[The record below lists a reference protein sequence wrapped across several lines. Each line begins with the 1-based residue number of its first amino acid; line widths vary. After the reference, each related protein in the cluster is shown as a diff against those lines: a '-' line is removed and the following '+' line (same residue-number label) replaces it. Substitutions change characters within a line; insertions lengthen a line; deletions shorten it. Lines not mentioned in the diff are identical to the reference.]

1 VLKGGAWLLVMAWGV
16 ALAAAPRPKVSVG
29 SFTVG
34 RTAADEELGY
44 FGPEVGR
51 AVAAALEAGGVDVGS
66 GGELSVN
73 GRIEA
78 LDHDRIRLSA
88 MARGHSVSVEGEVE
102 NLDQLA
108 SQLGARLAALFAE
121 GEPLKGELPKKV
133 GVRVPPP
140 VVSREPAKKETPAV
154 AMPSPEP
161 KEAAKP
167 PKPPQDDA
175 PKPPKEE
182 PPKPEPPKPEPPEK
196 SDPYVGKTKGEMPD
210 VLPAYPPSGYH
221 PWGGFVGGRVVA
233 HSIPDPP
240 SSYVGTGVSA
250 TQALYGFLG
259 RRLRL
264 AVVPTGVGISSP
276 QVAADEGWRSAARAV
291 VMARIE
297 NLEYVPSSMG
307 VSVRLR
313 LQVVVVKEGRTVF
326 RRVADSPLSDP
337 TRRTDPVYQ
346 AVSGALESVVAEL
359 ASILPSQ

>member
-140 VVSREPAKKETPAV
+140 LVAREPAKKETPA
-154 AMPSPEP
+154 APLPSPEP
-161 KEAAKP
+161 AKEAAKAA
-167 PKPPQDDA
+167 KPPPEDP

-182 PPKPEPPKPEPPEK
+182 PPKPEPEKPEK
-196 SDPYVGKTKGEMPD
+196 TDPYAGKIKGEMPD
-210 VLPAYPPSGYH
+210 VLPAYPPSSYR
-221 PWGGFVGGRVVA
+221 PWGGFVAGRVVA

-264 AVVPTGVGISSP
+264 AVVPTGVGVSSP

-297 NLEYVPSSMG
+297 SLEYVPSSMG

-313 LQVVVVKEGRTVF
+313 LQVVVVREGRTVF

-346 AVSGALESVVAEL
+346 AVSGALESVIGEL
-359 ASILPSQ
+359 ASILPTQ